1 MRHLRILLPVVAAAF
16 CALLMAAAPT
26 PAAPVVPYTPK
37 AVFCYPVPH
46 GPVLPGPLCS
56 RLPGNIGPDPEL
68 NVGTAYNGIGGSLP
82 TSFNR
87 DAQTPFDNL
96 SWQTFVA
103 LNWTAGKQNKFPAE
117 GLAGDGRRVWES
129 WARVSSVFGNSPVQA
144 NCHPPLGMQ
153 TFSIGAY
160 TNNKPAPQNE
170 EYIQAATGDPAIDVN
185 GNWTIYERRVNS
197 IEIAYLQAPGGNAN
211 WNLTT
216 QTGQQNFIAAKQT
229 VNFPAVG
236 AMPNGA
242 MEIKAAW
249 RILDP
254 AKHAA
259 NAKRFFIVKA
269 MLAVAPN
276 LVAPAGKPICT
287 QVELGLVAMHII
299 QKNPVTTNNL
309 KPQWFWSTFEQVDN
323 APLAPKPCD
332 PSFPTACG
340 TLQNE
345 NCGASV
351 PANPPDYSY
360 FTTGFPSVPTN
371 QPPVAL
377 KSNPNFTWNPTQ
389 PFAKAYLTTASGSGG
404 TKQIGTQVSRCWS
417 IYTLTQELN
426 TQWRD
431 QLRKIGSVFA
441 NYMLVGTQWG
451 GVITNTPSK
460 QVPSEVVP
468 PYLSNSV
475 IETYL
480 QTAYAWPG
488 QTQDQRFGTG
498 SCVTCHGAATLY
510 DNKTPSDLS
519 FLPNLAEPMLVR
531 RTPLPPQVL
540 PPSVPPTK

>member
-1 MRHLRILLPVVAAAF
+1 MRHLRILLPVVATAF
-16 CALLMAAAPT
+16 CALLIGAAPT
-26 PAAPVVPYTPK
+26 PPAAPYVPK

-56 RLPGNIGPDPEL
+56 RLPGNIGPDPIL
-68 NVGTAYNGIGGSLP
+68 DVPTAYNGIGGSLP
-82 TSFNR
+82 TSANN

-103 LNWTAGKQNKFPAE
+103 LNWTAGKQDRLPAE
-117 GLAGDGRRVWES
+117 GLAGNGRRVWQS
-129 WARVSSVFGNSPVQA
+129 WSRVSSVFGNSSIQA
-144 NCHPPLGMQ
+144 NCHVPLGMQ
-153 TFSIGAY
+153 TFSIGSHA
-160 TNNKPAPQNE
+160 NNTPAPQNE

-185 GNWTIYERRVNS
+185 GNWTIYERRVNN
-197 IEIAYLQAPGGNAN
+197 IEIAYLKAPGGNAA

-216 QTGQQNFIAAKQT
+216 TGGQQAFIAASQT

-236 AMPNGA
+236 AAPNGA

-259 NAKRFFIVKA
+259 NAKRFFIIKA

-276 LVAPAGKPICT
+276 LVAPVSGKAAAPICAP
-287 QVELGLVAMHII
+287 VELGLVAMHII
-299 QKNPVTTNNL
+299 QKNPLTKNNL
-309 KPQWFWSTFEQVDN
+309 KPEWFWSTFEQVDN
-323 APLAPKPCD
+323 APLSPKPCN

-340 TLQNE
+340 TLENE
-345 NCGASV
+345 NCGAAV

-360 FTTGFPSVPTN
+360 FNTSFPTVPTN

-377 KSNPNFTWNPTQ
+377 KTNPNFTWNPTQ
-389 PFAKAYLTTASGSGG
+389 PFAKNYLTGVTVPGG
-404 TKQIGTQVSRCWS
+404 TRQIGTQISRCWA
-417 IYTLTQELN
+417 IYALTQDLN

-451 GVITNTPSK
+451 GVITNTPSP
-460 QVPSEVVP
+460 QVPNSVVP

-480 QTAYAWPG
+480 QTAYAPPG
-488 QTQDQRFGTG
+488 QTQNQRFGTG

-519 FLPNLAEPMLVR
+519 FLPSLAVSTLVR
-531 RTPLPPQVL
+531 RAPLPPDA
-540 PPSVPPTK
+540 PKPK